1 MIIFLKDQN
10 AFISTF
16 IPVDFMG
23 INFSSFQ
30 TESPEVATAKAA
42 VQSWVNDVKTNIIR
56 PLIIY
61 GPSGTGK
68 TMLASCAWNEITPQ
82 VSLRSNLQDILHAGT
97 ADNITWLLCAKL
109 PDEVMNK
116 DRLDGRTREQVLFHY
131 NTANFAVLDDLD
143 KCLSQENWANELF
156 KLIDARLCQYRMPT
170 IITMNGTPDGLCR
183 RYGQDYGPQM
193 VDRMERMDGV
203 FIRMS
208 MDPSVKR
215 TRMASKEVK
224 TETKAP
230 NQDESDASV
239 DTQSH

>member
-1 MIIFLKDQN
+1 MIIFLRDQN
-10 AFISTF
+10 EYISTF
-16 IPVDFMG
+16 IPADFKG

-68 TMLASCAWNEITPQ
+68 TMLASCAWNELTPQ
-82 VSLRSNLQDILHAGT
+82 VPLRNNLQEILHAGT
-97 ADNITWLLCAKL
+97 ADNIAWLLCANL
-109 PDEVMNK
+109 PDEIKNK
-116 DRLDGRTREQVLFHY
+116 DRLDGRTKEQVLFHY
-131 NTANFAVLDDLD
+131 NTACFVVLDDLN
-143 KCLSQENWANELF
+143 KCLPQEWWAIELF
-156 KLIDARLCQYRMPT
+156 KLINERLCQNRVPT

-208 MDPSVKR
+208 MDTSIKR
-215 TRMASKEVK
+215 NRMASKAVE
-224 TETKAP
+224 TETKEP
-230 NQDESDASV
+230 
-239 DTQSH
+239 DTPTI